1 MSRTFTRIA
10 MAAATAGLLTLAACG
25 DNGDQGGT
33 RLNGQS
39 DATVV
44 ADTLPA
50 AATDTSVAT
59 DTSLATTDTEAPTTT
74 ASTSGSGSS
83 ATVVD
88 PALEQAIAE
97 AEALLGATDKDLADA
112 NKGAANG
119 G

>member
-25 DNGDQGGT
+25 DEGGT
-33 RLNGQS
+33 QPNGQS
-39 DATVV
+39 DTTVV

-59 DTSLATTDTEAPTTT
+59 ADTEAPTTT
-74 ASTSGSGSS
+74 AGADNS
-83 ATVVD
+83 AETVD
-88 PALEQAIAE
+88 QLEQAIAE

-112 NKGAANG
+112 QKGASNG